1 MLHPCISLSDKQ
13 RAHLEYLLDNL
24 RERIEAEDVQEVNL
38 QQQRLTLELIKS
50 MGQTF
55 CYEILN
61 MYFASVITICTIH
74 CKALFP
80 DFSLMMV
87 EK

>member
-1 MLHPCISLSDKQ
+1 M
-13 RAHLEYLLDNL
+13 EYLLDNL

-61 MYFASVITICTIH
+61 MYFANQPMQPLPQEQEGCDFFRISCWLFSV
-74 CKALFP
+74 CKKGA
-80 DFSLMMV
+80 
-87 EK
+87 